1 MAQQER
7 LEIAVTRNGEGAARP
22 VRLWRTDRPESE
34 DIQRLLA
41 NGAKRGKTQGG
52 FGAPPVPSRTWT
64 PKNGGIPP
72 PRSGSGRLLPLYAR
86 TLPPF
91 PGVTLSLWM
100 KYDEDSSL

>member
-34 DIQRLLA
+34 HIQRLLA

-52 FGAPPVPSRTWT
+52 FGAPPVPSCTWT

-72 PRSGSGRLLPLYAR
+72 P
-86 TLPPF
+86 PF
-91 PGVTLSLWM
+91 RFRASAAPVCPDFAPAYRCNTQPV
-100 KYDEDSSL
+100 DEV